1 MTEFPHFRL
10 PNSKIYMTMVH
21 HIPSF
26 FARALAS
33 RAQPRA
39 VLARSIRV
47 PRACADTAKAWQ
59 EGASR
64 FCDWPGTV
72 QAAPKCRRICDIFPF
87 ILIVRSFFNEFEKL
101 VPQDACF
108 ERKNKKYVSL

>member
-1 MTEFPHFRL
+1 
-10 PNSKIYMTMVH
+10 MVH

-33 RAQPRA
+33 RAQSRA

-47 PRACADTAKAWQ
+47 PRARADTAKAWQ

-72 QAAPKCRRICDIFPF
+72 QAAPQCRRICDIFPF
-87 ILIVRSFFNEFEKL
+87 LLKLITNQRGISSLVWFLFGPAIISRQRSR
-101 VPQDACF
+101 VAGA
-108 ERKNKKYVSL
+108 